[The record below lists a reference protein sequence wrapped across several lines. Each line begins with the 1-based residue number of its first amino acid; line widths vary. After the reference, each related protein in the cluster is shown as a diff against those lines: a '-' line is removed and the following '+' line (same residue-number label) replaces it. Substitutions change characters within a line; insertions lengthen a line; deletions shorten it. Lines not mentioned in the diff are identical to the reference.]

1 MDTLVQRYTNY
12 YECQNLS
19 IKYYREICEIRRT
32 KRKKKDFFFK
42 FLKVLWGEFGG
53 VYKKKYIYARN
64 YAVKNIFTSGG
75 SCIKIYY
82 SFQKIEGEIF
92 LKMLKR

>member
-53 VYKKKYIYARN
+53 VYKKKYIRTY
-64 YAVKNIFTSGG
+64 YAVKNIFLRVEVRVL
-75 SCIKIYY
+75 IY
-82 SFQKIEGEIF
+82 F
-92 LKMLKR
+92 LFKK

>member
-53 VYKKKYIYARN
+53 VYKKKYIRTY
-64 YAVKNIFTSGG
+64 YAVKNILRVD
-75 SCIKIYY
+75 
-82 SFQKIEGEIF
+82 EWWN
-92 LKMLKR
+92 